1 MKLVVGI
8 DVKII
13 IHGYEVRTVKN
24 NEEAGPNDRE
34 WNEGNQR

>member
-1 MKLVVGI
+1 MLQKERNFSPV
-8 DVKII
+8 
-13 IHGYEVRTVKN
+13 VKN